1 MLKFR
6 FMLRKIIVMVFASFT
21 IFSVSVSAAELDTML
36 ERKMTP
42 GLENME
48 TSISEFFS
56 SSSATDAIEQ
66 IEEDFLDSYG
76 KMERNENN
84 YKGLKLL
91 PDLSYKLYTLSTED
105 LITAYEKTQNIGDI
119 ISKDYM
125 VRTPIENANDEVI
138 GTATLYEID
147 GKFEL
152 GAYGKVSGEQ
162 NVLSDFSQIKELI
175 SNSNLENVQDMKP
188 FVLNKYGTYALY
200 INTKKEEYVIPIS
213 TSSVFTELEVNKL
226 YKADDFIKTLTLNSQ
241 EDSNNMKNDAEILY
255 GGASILNQTAK
266 SLKIAIVLGLF
277 SIGVIMMVIK
287 KVLTFKN

>member
-1 MLKFR
+1 MGFI
-6 FMLRKIIVMVFASFT
+6 KIAIMVFASFT
-21 IFSVSVSAAELDTML
+21 IFSVSASAAELDTML
-36 ERKMTP
+36 ERKMSP

-56 SSSATDAIEQ
+56 SSSAKDALEQ

-84 YKGLKLL
+84 YKGLKLQ

-125 VRTPIENANDEVI
+125 VRTPIENAKDEVI

-175 SNSNLENVQDMKP
+175 SNSNLENVQDIKP

-200 INTKKEEYVIPIS
+200 INTKEAEYIIPIS

-226 YKADDFIKTLTLNSQ
+226 YEAADFIKTLSLNSQ
-241 EDSNNMKNDAEILY
+241 EDSSRDNSESEVLY
-255 GGASILNQTAK
+255 GGTGEMNQATVSTK
-266 SLKIAIVLGLF
+266 MVVILGLVGV
-277 SIGVIMMVIK
+277 GVIMMVIK
-287 KVLTFKN
+287 KIVSFKNQNRC